1 MSLRPISD
9 LPAITPEELS
19 DNDSLLVST
28 PDDTDEPAKKIS
40 AKDAFN
46 GGGGGSSTPDITIT
60 SACSGLPGD
69 PYDTPVI
76 EFNAGLDDI
85 VDKVDDC
92 TLDVKGFC
100 ACVRGGMPY
109 NVPIYL
115 GAITTIPQATISA
128 YGITSLTDAVLLQFY
143 LFNDVQ
149 NGNATM
155 KVWDNLVFY
164 TEGDSSSQ
172 HYGEIVQFVSA

>member
-1 MSLRPISD
+1 MPLRPID
-9 LPAITPEELS
+9 NLPAVTPEELT
-19 DNDSLLVST
+19 DNDLLLVCT
-28 PDDTDEPAKKIS
+28 PGDTEEPSKKIPAK
-40 AKDAFN
+40 AAFN
-46 GGGGGSSTPDITIT
+46 GGGGSSTPDIIIT
-60 SACSGLPGD
+60 SACSGLPAD

-76 EFNAGLDDI
+76 EFNTGLDDI

-115 GAITTIPQATISA
+115 GAITVIPQAAISA
-128 YGITSLTDAVLLQFY
+128 YGINSLTDAVLLQFY

-155 KVWDNLVFY
+155 KVWDNLIFY

-172 HYGEIVQFVSA
+172 HYGEIVQFEIGG